1 MRCCPPATEPR
12 VQNSGGG
19 FGGHPRRG
27 EGPTEKQA
35 AYFLRRGSHGA
46 QPPPGPRR
54 TPTAALLRTFALTLR
69 RERCSYR
76 HCCRSACCSRAT
88 IAAKARSEARSR
100 LFPVRQ
106 REITETPSGRA
117 GLGGTAGNSGADRA
131 PGCGELCSYCC
142 ASSSLVLLRN
152 APHENGAY
160 GPTAETQSPKGEKKP
175 TTTNPNKQNKSIAGF
190 PPAGKSPC
198 PGLEEPLAAAAR
210 HGTAPTRVSVGG
222 TAQPRAAA
230 APGEGRHGAV
240 TCPWSG
246 GGCSASS
253 GSSGSQG
260 TGQPTAGAESS
271 SGGGAAPTLR
281 SPGTAHA
288 QGGSAGHSRGG
299 GRLAA
304 GAGNILHG
312 TGLRRARRPVK
323 LRSAPAADGGSGTA
337 PPRGT
342 ARAGRSGAEPRR
354 GASGPCG
361 GSRDVAVRGSFE
373 GGRSSSHR
381 A

>member
-1 MRCCPPATEPR
+1 MP
-12 VQNSGGG
+12 
-19 FGGHPRRG
+19 
-27 EGPTEKQA
+27 
-35 AYFLRRGSHGA
+35 GA
-46 QPPPGPRR
+46 RR
-54 TPTAALLRTFALTLR
+54 T
-69 RERCSYR
+69 S
-76 HCCRSACCSRAT
+76 
-88 IAAKARSEARSR
+88 
-100 LFPVRQ
+100 
-106 REITETPSGRA
+106 SGR
-117 GLGGTAGNSGADRA
+117 
-131 PGCGELCSYCC
+131 
-142 ASSSLVLLRN
+142 
-152 APHENGAY
+152 
-160 GPTAETQSPKGEKKP
+160 
-175 TTTNPNKQNKSIAGF
+175 
-190 PPAGKSPC
+190 C
-198 PGLEEPLAAAAR
+198 PAR
-210 HGTAPTRVSVGG
+210 HGTRRGSFGG

-230 APGEGRHGAV
+230 APGEDRHGAV

-304 GAGNILHG
+304 GAGSILHG

-342 ARAGRSGAEPRR
+342 ARAGRSGAEPQH
-354 GASGPCG
+354 GALGPCG
-361 GSRDVAVRGSFE
+361 GSRDVAARGSFE
-373 GGRSSSHR
+373 GGRTVLTPSLKRDFRCTSLQKGFLTRSRAKRIPGFGFKGDVTRRCTRCGSPLPRGYRWPGSSPAHLPSGS
-381 A
+381 AGLLLWAAEE